1 MLLERP
7 CPFQSFSPISP
18 LCTEN
23 RFGARNWSMSQKN
36 VFGINN
42 DSTGR
47 WNRFLKKKTSDFFK
61 ILKID
66 HFLKENGFL

>member
-1 MLLERP
+1 MLLERL
-7 CPFQSFSPISP
+7 CPFQSFSPISS

-23 RFGARNWSMSQKN
+23 RFLARYWSMSQKI
-36 VFGINN
+36 FLGINN
-42 DSTGR
+42 GGTGR

-66 HFLKENGFL
+66 HF